1 MYTSC
6 LAAIAKVSAQQK
18 LYIQLITI
26 SKLLEKISANCIK
39 MPVYI
44 WLFFFFLSMART
56 IQSNM
61 KLAYCHISY
70 IYEQNILLCILLFAM
85 DILLLHK
92 KLLQLKRKE
101 NGKVTDW
108 KQKEPFYNCVFFN
121 PAPYFMF
128 CLMYWVKS
136 RGVQYVI
143 HQSFLHY

>member
-26 SKLLEKISANCIK
+26 SKLLEKISANCLFI
-39 MPVYI
+39 YGSY
-44 WLFFFFLSMART
+44 FFFKVWLEQFNLIRNYHIAIFLIFMS
-56 IQSNM
+56 
-61 KLAYCHISY
+61 KF
-70 IYEQNILLCILLFAM
+70 CILLFAM

-108 KQKEPFYNCVFFN
+108 KQKEPFYNCVCF
-121 PAPYFMF
+121 
-128 CLMYWVKS
+128 
-136 RGVQYVI
+136 
-143 HQSFLHY
+143 QSCSLLHVLFDVLG